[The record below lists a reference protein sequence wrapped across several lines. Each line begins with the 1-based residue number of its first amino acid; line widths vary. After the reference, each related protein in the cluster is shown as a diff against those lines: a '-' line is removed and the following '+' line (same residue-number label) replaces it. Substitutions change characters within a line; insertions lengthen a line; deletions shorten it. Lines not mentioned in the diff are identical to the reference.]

1 MGMCQHFGGHFHIH
15 LRRTRRV
22 NNIFNRMHLIHFSG
36 DAGADLDVRDPW
48 RLVVESAAVLLRP
61 GGGRRA
67 GQAQEKVR
75 QGREREGERQMSL
88 SGKDANPIKLCTSL
102 TVGVLAYPYMKSAT
116 LFPLPPCH

>member
-1 MGMCQHFGGHFHIH
+1 
-15 LRRTRRV
+15 
-22 NNIFNRMHLIHFSG
+22 MHLIHFSG

-75 QGREREGERQMSL
+75 QGRERERERERETDVAVGERCKSYQIMHFVDSWGAFMSIYEVR
-88 SGKDANPIKLCTSL
+88 NIIP
-102 TVGVLAYPYMKSAT
+102 SAT
-116 LFPLPPCH
+116 LSLALQNLHSNNEVSFAYYD